1 MLRWH
6 LHHSVAVIPK
16 LADPVR
22 QRANLDLW
30 RFALTSTEIAPIDAR
45 LPAEPRPSGLFDTEL
60 TRHVTVVRLRTMFLG
75 TIQRRAEEFM
85 ADNPVNRGNQKTL
98 DSLLMNTGPLEQLVK
113 DDKTWTLIAADLK
126 QVFLTYIQTEL
137 TTEEQAEYVAELCT
151 VYYAFNKNRVVKR
164 LGDAEYT
171 TRVDDTVD
179 FLETF
184 MKSNGQWDYI
194 AAQPWYTGGT
204 YVIAIDINYYPDRSG
219 YKVTPIFHKDTGG
232 NNIFVNLIFDNQNNI
247 EATEWFAD
255 IEQPSDK
262 RKRWQVSL
270 LPPSH
275 VTELEFARQ
284 SLRKV
289 YGGKDAVSGGVA
301 KGKNI
306 YVSWVDDLVWH
317 ATPSSNRRIAF
328 NVDAAKR
335 AYPELNKT
343 VDDAFAYLDPQFQA
357 KVLGIEVLG
366 TMAECSTTLLA
377 SWLTEKGLK
386 SQDVNFEV
394 GAAAWKKLYRD
405 NEANFGH
412 DATERAK
419 TTWKVTGEY
428 SEANAKDKRL
438 PGSDTMKETPVG
450 LSGRDRAN
458 STEEARKA
466 IEEARKANVGVAR
479 SFLRTWVRILPANSA
494 ELTTAKVV
502 F

>member
-1 MLRWH
+1 M
-6 LHHSVAVIPK
+6 
-16 LADPVR
+16 
-22 QRANLDLW
+22 
-30 RFALTSTEIAPIDAR
+30 
-45 LPAEPRPSGLFDTEL
+45 AET
-60 TRHVTVVRLRTMFLG
+60 
-75 TIQRRAEEFM
+75 
-85 ADNPVNRGNQKTL
+85 PVNPGNQKTL
-98 DSLLMNTGPLEQLVK
+98 DSLLMNTGPLEQLVN
-113 DDKTWTLIAADLK
+113 DDKTWPLIATDLK
-126 QVFLTYIQTEL
+126 HVFLTYIQTQL
-137 TTEEQAEYVAELCT
+137 KTADQAEYVAELCT
-151 VYYAFNKNRVVKR
+151 VYYAFNKNRVIKN
-164 LGDAEYT
+164 LGDASYT
-171 TRVDDTVD
+171 TRVNDTVA

-184 MKSNGQWDYI
+184 MKKNGQWDYI
-194 AAQPWYTGGT
+194 AAQPWYTSGK

-255 IEQPSDK
+255 LEQPSDK
-262 RKRWQVSL
+262 RKRWQETL
-270 LPPSH
+270 LPASH
-275 VTELEFARQ
+275 VTELEFARKN
-284 SLRKV
+284 LRAK
-289 YGGKDAVSGGVA
+289 YGAKDAVSGGVA

-328 NVDAAKR
+328 NVDSAKR
-335 AYPELNKT
+335 AYSMLNSS
-343 VDDAFAYLDPQFQA
+343 VDGKFAHFDAQLNA

-366 TMAECSTTLLA
+366 TMAECSTTSLYG
-377 SWLTEKGLK
+377 WLTEKGLK

-394 GAAAWKKLYRD
+394 GAEAWKKLYRG

-419 TTWKVTGEY
+419 TAWKITGEY
-428 SEANAKDKRL
+428 SEANAKDTRL
-438 PGSDTMKETPVG
+438 LGSDSMKETPVG

-458 STEEARKA
+458 STEDARKA
-466 IEEARKANVGVAR
+466 IEEARKANVGIAR